1 MRTDESNEEDSSAA
15 RGGSAPRSAW
25 RRGMGLAAAV
35 LAALLAASCGGGSDD
50 TPYEAEIR
58 RTSLGVPFIE
68 ADNWQGLG
76 YGVGYAQAQ
85 DMLCTLADAFL
96 TYRGERSRWLG
107 GDAQAVYES
116 TIGRPGNLDSDFFH
130 RHVMPAEKIAAM
142 AAAQSDQIRLL
153 VDGYVTGYNRYVRD
167 LKAGSSGSGAQH
179 ACGSEPWVAASIA

>member
-76 YGVGYAQAQ
+76 YGVGYARPVYDGVREDRVSFDLRVAW
-85 DMLCTLADAFL
+85 
-96 TYRGERSRWLG
+96 GE
-107 GDAQAVYES
+107 
-116 TIGRPGNLDSDFFH
+116 
-130 RHVMPAEKIAAM
+130 
-142 AAAQSDQIRLL
+142 
-153 VDGYVTGYNRYVRD
+153 
-167 LKAGSSGSGAQH
+167 
-179 ACGSEPWVAASIA
+179 